1 MRQLQAGCCKVVM
14 TETGLFSENKDNGAD
29 RAGMPICQLLQE
41 GGGGDSGEVKTSPWT
56 DWLLTRVRV

>member
-14 TETGLFSENKDNGAD
+14 TETGLFSENKDNRAD

-41 GGGGDSGEVKTSPWT
+41 GGLGRGEDKSLDRLAPN
-56 DWLLTRVRV
+56 